1 MRERSHDA
9 ERQLR
14 PSLSAPY
21 YRNLPALA
29 TGSLTP
35 FLRGLLH
42 LRSKTAGPGRSEE
55 LLFHQRQ
62 VAEVHVAVAIEI
74 RIRISEVDDH
84 VLVEIRVAEVAESI
98 VICVLLIGVEHPR
111 AIVAGITSRI
121 SAG

>member
-1 MRERSHDA
+1 MQNGSCARPF
-9 ERQLR
+9 LR
-14 PSLSAPY
+14 PIIGIFL
-21 YRNLPALA
+21 RLPQEASPLY
-29 TGSLTP
+29 
-35 FLRGLLH
+35 LRGLLH

-74 RIRISEVDDH
+74 SIRISEVDDH
-84 VLVEIRVAEVAESI
+84 VLVEIRVADVAESI